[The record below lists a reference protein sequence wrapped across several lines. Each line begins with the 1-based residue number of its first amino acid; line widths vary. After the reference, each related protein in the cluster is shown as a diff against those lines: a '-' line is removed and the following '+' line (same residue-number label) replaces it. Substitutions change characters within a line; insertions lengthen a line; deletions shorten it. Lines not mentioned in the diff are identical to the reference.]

1 MPRRWQEGSFLSRRQ
16 NAAGAL
22 ISAALARLYPLTRTL
37 RLNQETTVKNKI
49 VIYGLAMTLLV
60 NAAPPR
66 VTIAEPDE
74 IKELDRCVQK
84 RFQDPAAISQR
95 RFGMGRMGQRRMSS
109 PQPPPQ
115 GRLTAS
121 HSSPQTR
128 HRDVR
133 DFKSENPAEQAVIDA
148 FRSKGYEVIV
158 YLAGRKVLEQP
169 PAKTQIRYR
178 YGVQGPA
185 LITGKSMPTDP
196 PSTPWLLAESRTALE
211 SFEVGDG
218 YTLKRGTWTVAM
230 RPLRVANSGCV
241 SCHTSGAARDKDDS
255 KAKLAIGDPVGVAIY
270 AYRKINGARQTDSPK

>member
-1 MPRRWQEGSFLSRRQ
+1 
-16 NAAGAL
+16 
-22 ISAALARLYPLTRTL
+22 L
-37 RLNQETTVKNKI
+37 RLNQETSVKNKI
-49 VIYGLAMTLLV
+49 LIYGLATTLLV
-60 NAAPPR
+60 NAAPPH
-66 VTIAEPDE
+66 VTITEPDE

-109 PQPPPQ
+109 RQPPPA
-115 GRLTAS
+115 GARPTAG
-121 HSSPQTR
+121 HPSPRTH

-148 FRSKGYEVIV
+148 FQSKGYEVIV
-158 YLAGRKVLEQP
+158 YLAGRKILEQP

-185 LITGKSMPTDP
+185 LITGESMPADA
-196 PSTPWLLAESRTALE
+196 PSTRWLLAESRTALE
-211 SFEVGDG
+211 SFEIGDG

-230 RPLRVANSGCV
+230 RPLRAANSGCV

-255 KAKLAIGDPVGVAIY
+255 KAKLAVGDAVGVAIY
-270 AYRKINGARQTDSPK
+270 AYRQINSAKQTESSK